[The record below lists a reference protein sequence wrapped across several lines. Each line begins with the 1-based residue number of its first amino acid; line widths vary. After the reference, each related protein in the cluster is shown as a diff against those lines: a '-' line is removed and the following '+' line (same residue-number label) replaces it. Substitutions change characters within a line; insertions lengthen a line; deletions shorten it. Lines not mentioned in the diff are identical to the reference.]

1 MAAIVES
8 PSRVG
13 AVAPTDR
20 PMALRRIG
28 RDAVSGGR
36 HRRGTPGLIPVTAFV
51 TVVRRGLLSS
61 WLRHGRHRRRPGW

>member
-13 AVAPTDR
+13 AVTPTDR

-28 RDAVSGGR
+28 RDAVR
-36 HRRGTPGLIPVTAFV
+36 AAGTAAAPQG
-51 TVVRRGLLSS
+51 
-61 WLRHGRHRRRPGW
+61 